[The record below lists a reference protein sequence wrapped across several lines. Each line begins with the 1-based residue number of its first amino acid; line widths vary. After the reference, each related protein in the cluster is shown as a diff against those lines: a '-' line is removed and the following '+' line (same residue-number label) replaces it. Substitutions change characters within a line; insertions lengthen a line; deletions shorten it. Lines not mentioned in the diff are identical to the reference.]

1 MRQHQL
7 SKAKIIQKR
16 LTREAFVGLENMT
29 RKEITNLPPA
39 SCVHETEFG
48 WENFESTVFFPFI
61 HDFTSEIE
69 KAFSNIK
76 FWIQLSIF
84 DPRKLPLNKDELK
97 SYGTS
102 KLEAI
107 LNHYGK
113 VQSKTFHG
121 YFVQQEPDIDPT
133 RAKAEWDDFK
143 ILMFLKR
150 KDYKHPINTETK
162 AVKNPNSEEEKKK
175 LSVFVRQEKCLYHC
189 GKTAVEKLK

>member
-29 RKEITNLPPA
+29 REEITNLPPA

-102 KLEAI
+102 ELEAI
-107 LNHYGK
+107 LNHYGQ

-121 YFVQQEPDIDPT
+121 YFVRQQPDIDPT

-150 KDYKHPINTETK
+150 KDYKHPIDTETK
-162 AVKNPNSEEEKKK
+162 AVKNPNSEEGKK
-175 LSVFVRQEKCLYHC
+175 EIKCLCKARKMFISLWKNCC
-189 GKTAVEKLK
+189 GKT